1 MQVKIKRIDATLPLP
16 KYHTSGSAGFDLYAR
31 EAATVP
37 PRGLAKIP
45 SNLIVA
51 TPPGYM
57 LLLSARS
64 SLAAKKGLCMPN
76 GVGIIDSDYAGP
88 DDEILISVYNFTE
101 TATVV
106 ERGERIA
113 QGIFVA
119 LTQAEWREAEQLNQ
133 TNRGGFGSTGEK

>member
-1 MQVKIKRIDATLPLP
+1 MEIQIKRIDASLPLP

-31 EAATVP
+31 ISTVVP

-51 TPPGYM
+51 TPPGYL

-76 GVGIIDSDYAGP
+76 GVGIVDSDYAGP
-88 DDEILISVYNFTE
+88 ADEILISVYNFSDKE
-101 TATVV
+101 ATV
-106 ERGERIA
+106 ERGERIV
-113 QGIFVA
+113 QGVFIKVE
-119 LTQAEWREAEQLNQ
+119 QAVWNEVLELGP
-133 TNRGGFGSTGEK
+133 TNRGGFGSTG